1 MSDEKISL
9 ADGSAGAAEKRRE
22 GIMKGPLAVSSCH
35 CRYGKLE
42 VPPEKKKGEHR
53 GVSRKLLYLWCHE
66 ETEWNSERGGAICP
80 AVQRGHMK

>member
-42 VPPEKKKGEHR
+42 VPPEKKRSGYR
-53 GVSRKLLYLWCHE
+53 GVPVSCRTCGSMEKRME
-66 ETEWNSERGGAICP
+66 
-80 AVQRGHMK
+80 